1 MFVCAWAGERVSRVG
16 ERGKGGYECKC
27 VETGTHIHV
36 LGAQVG
42 GQVGVSADANVRVHV
57 GMFVRSVCVRQRLC
71 S

>member
-1 MFVCAWAGERVSRVG
+1 M
-16 ERGKGGYECKC
+16 
-27 VETGTHIHV
+27 ETGTHIHV